1 MAEKD
6 LGHLGTYDTDSHTVS
21 GPLGRL
27 TVDRDG
33 SVKDLGVAVPA
44 FSMPL
49 TAIR

>member
-33 SVKDLGVAVPA
+33 SVKDLDGNPMLV
-44 FSMPL
+44 SL
-49 TAIR
+49 TAVVS